1 MPEKIKSAKAPLD
14 KLHSLAKDA
23 KVSMAELAITFVRDT
38 DGIASLVL
46 GCDTPMQLLESVS
59 LVNAPKINSE
69 VAKEA
74 MKIAEE
80 IEPVVIRPWEWFEQ

>member
-1 MPEKIKSAKAPLD
+1 MLSRKKFAQFAPEF
-14 KLHSLAKDA
+14 
-23 KVSMAELAITFVRDT
+23 AELID
-38 DGIASLVL
+38 L
-46 GCDTPMQLLESVS
+46 GTI
-59 LVNAPKINSE
+59 NAPKINSE